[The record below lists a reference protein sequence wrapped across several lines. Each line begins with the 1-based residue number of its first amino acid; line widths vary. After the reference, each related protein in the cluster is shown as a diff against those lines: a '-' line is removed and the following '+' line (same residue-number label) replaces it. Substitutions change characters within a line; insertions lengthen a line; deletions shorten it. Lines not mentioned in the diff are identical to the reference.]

1 MRSDIALSFRCM
13 GVSIIARW
21 RLGVVSL
28 PNEMARPRCV
38 LAMTVGG
45 ASRSASLPDEHGA
58 TPFLKLP
65 SCHGGVAAVAS
76 A

>member
-1 MRSDIALSFRCM
+1 
-13 GVSIIARW
+13 
-21 RLGVVSL
+21 SL

-65 SCHGGVAAVAS
+65 SCHGAWHLLAPCTIPTAGEMV
-76 A
+76 